1 MTVTTTIL
9 CLLLDITAAYAYSR
23 FRFKGKSV
31 FDLYNNIEYDIDY
44 NKLILDI
51 KPLDR
56 CILKIKKS

>member
-1 MTVTTTIL
+1 MAVTTAIL
-9 CLLLDITAAYAYSR
+9 CLLPDITAAYVCSG
-23 FRFKGKSV
+23 FRFKEKRA